1 MFNKR
6 SKSRLNMTINR
17 TWTLLIQ
24 LLYKGKRIASAAV
37 CSHNKRN
44 KKKRLMKLM
53 RGRVSLKGR
62 LLR

>member
-1 MFNKR
+1 
-6 SKSRLNMTINR
+6 MTVNR
-17 TWTLLIQ
+17 RWSPMIKLLS
-24 LLYKGKRIASAAV
+24 KGKRIASAAV